1 MLFQALYMSMLG
13 CLSALV
19 VLLMHTIGASAPFA
33 LQVVGCWFVLW
44 VAVDI
49 LFVNQSLTHTRLGGI
64 DIRLGRMERRLQ
76 AQTELM
82 SKSASF

>member
-19 VLLMHTIGASAPFA
+19 VLLMHTIGASAPVA

>member
-1 MLFQALYMSMLG
+1 MLFQALYVSMLG

-82 SKSASF
+82 TQSSRF